1 VPRGSILQ
9 AGQSYIFPYFEMVY
23 EPEEILAELDH
34 SLSKSRLSLPK
45 TTRQL
50 DWLSDLQQRI
60 ERTLPLVSLTSET
73 ARRETLVRLC

>member
-1 VPRGSILQ
+1 
-9 AGQSYIFPYFEMVY
+9 MVY